1 METINVWTD
10 GFQNS
15 VAGLI
20 DAIAAF
26 LPLLLGAVLLLL
38 IGWVL
43 AQLARRGTLSIALS
57 ANGAIDRLVNR
68 GREKRVHL
76 PTQTPKLVSDI
87 VYWLIILLFVTWAAR
102 VARFDTVSGWL
113 DRVVTYIPTLVAGI
127 AIVFLGYLVSAV
139 VRDIVSG
146 AAGSAG
152 IAQSRLLGLAAQMAT
167 FVTGLVIGLD
177 QIGIDVSFLVTLI
190 AIMLGALLAGLSL
203 AFGLGARNFADNLV
217 SARNI
222 QRLYR
227 RGQTVR
233 IGDLEGEIIELTPTS
248 VVMASDR
255 GRSAIPARLFGEQ
268 VSVLVTP
275 EEADA

>member
-1 METINVWTD
+1 MQTVSGWID

-15 VAGLI
+15 ATGLM
-20 DAIAAF
+20 DRFAAF
-26 LPLLLGAVLLLL
+26 LPLLVGALLLLL

-43 AQLARRGTLSIALS
+43 AQAARKAALSIARS
-57 ANGAIDRLVNR
+57 ANGAIDRIVNR

-87 VYWLIILLFVTWAAR
+87 VYWMIILLFVTWAAR

-113 DRVVTYIPTLVAGI
+113 DRIVTYIPTLIAGM

-152 IAQSRLLGLAAQMAT
+152 FAQSRLMGLAAQVAT

-217 SARNI
+217 NARNI

-233 IGDLEGEIIELTPTS
+233 IGELEGEIIELTPTS
-248 VVMASDR
+248 VVMASER

-268 VSVLVTP
+268 VSVLVTS
-275 EEADA
+275 EESDA